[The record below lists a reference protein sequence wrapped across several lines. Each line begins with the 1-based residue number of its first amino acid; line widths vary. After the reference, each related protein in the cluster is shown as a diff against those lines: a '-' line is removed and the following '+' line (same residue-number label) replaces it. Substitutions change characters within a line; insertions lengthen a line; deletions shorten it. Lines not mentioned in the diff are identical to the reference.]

1 MVPFLGYNP
10 TLPGNRITSSTTE
23 TRRRNR
29 PEPVRMKSQESKT
42 AIDKLRGAQ
51 ETLLI
56 PLWAR
61 AVEASRPEPILYDA
75 KAVEII
81 ASLDYDFS
89 KFAGGRGAQT
99 SCCLRAAIIDGWV
112 RQFLQEHPDGTVVE
126 IGAGLDTRFERLDNG
141 RVRWF
146 DLDLPEAMEVRR
158 RFFTESDR
166 RTFLA
171 QSVFEP
177 DWIDV
182 VRRASAGPAMFMGE
196 GVLYYFEEERVKEI
210 FALLA
215 RHFPGCLVAFDSHTP
230 LSLAYSNRRD
240 PIRNMRARMVW
251 AIRNIQEIAT
261 WAPGY
266 EVVESVPLWDAPEY
280 AKYACRLPWTLRLIN
295 AIFPPSRRM
304 YRIDLVRLG

>member
-1 MVPFLGYNP
+1 MN
-10 TLPGNRITSSTTE
+10 
-23 TRRRNR
+23 
-29 PEPVRMKSQESKT
+29 SQESKT
-42 AIDKLRGAQ
+42 AVNRLLGAQ

-75 KAVEII
+75 KAAEII

-89 KFAGGRGAQT
+89 KFTAGVGAQT

-112 RQFLQEHPDGTVVE
+112 RQFLQQHPDGTVVE
-126 IGAGLDTRFERLDNG
+126 IGAGLDTRFERVDNG

-171 QSVFEP
+171 QSVLEP
-177 DWIDV
+177 DWIEV
-182 VRRASAGPAMFMGE
+182 IQRGSAGPAMFTGE
-196 GVLYYFEEERVKEI
+196 GVLYYFEEERVKEL

-215 RHFPGCLVAFDSHTP
+215 KHFRGCLVAFDSHTR

-251 AIRNIQEIAT
+251 AIRDIRQIAT

-266 EVVESVPLWDAPEY
+266 EVVESVPLWDVPEY
-280 AKYACRLPWTLRLIN
+280 AKYARRLPWTLRLIN
-295 AIFPPSRRM
+295 AVWPPSRRM

>member
-1 MVPFLGYNP
+1 MTN
-10 TLPGNRITSSTTE
+10 
-23 TRRRNR
+23 
-29 PEPVRMKSQESKT
+29 QDSKT
-42 AIDKLRGAQ
+42 ATDKLYGAQ

-61 AVEASRPEPILYDA
+61 AVEASRPDPILHDA

-81 ASLDYDFS
+81 ASLDYDFG
-89 KFAGGRGAQT
+89 KFAGGRASQT
-99 SCCLRAAIIDGWV
+99 SCCLRAAITDGWV

-158 RFFTESDR
+158 RFFAESDR
-166 RTFLA
+166 RKFLA
-171 QSVFEP
+171 QSVFDT

-182 VRRASAGPAMFMGE
+182 VRRASPGAAMFIGE
-196 GVLYYFEEERVKEI
+196 GVLYYFDESRIKEL

-215 RHFPGCLVAFDSHTP
+215 KHFPGCLVAFDSHTP
-230 LSLAYSNRRD
+230 VSLAYSNRCD
-240 PIRNMRARMVW
+240 PIRRMRARMVW
-251 AIRNIQEIAT
+251 AIRDIEEIAT

-266 EVVESVPLWDAPEY
+266 KVVESVPLWDAPEY
-280 AKYACRLPWTLRLIN
+280 AKYARRLPWTLRLVN
-295 AIFPPSRRM
+295 AIWPPSRRM
-304 YRIDLVRLG
+304 FRIDLVRLG